1 LTRSWPTPTRW
12 PSTHWSAQT
21 RHDPPPHAAGKSG
34 TRHCIAA
41 RAFARHLPAL
51 LPIRYS
57 LLTSTCQEPSTT
69 GWTSV
74 PGERIFAGRLARA
87 VHPDCTFSPE

>member
-1 LTRSWPTPTRW
+1 MTQPRMLP
-12 PSTHWSAQT
+12 
-21 RHDPPPHAAGKSG
+21 GKAERG
-34 TRHCIAA
+34 IALP
-41 RAFARHLPAL
+41 RALSRVTL
-51 LPIRYS
+51 LPCSLFAIRYS
-57 LLTSTCQEPSTT
+57 LLPSTCQEPSTT